1 MKFIFANPEML
12 GLLLLVPLLVWW
24 RQRLRWSSSLRLATV
39 APFRHI
45 PPSPWLRVRQG
56 LVVLRGVALGCLVV
70 ALARPQQPVGE
81 AKAASEG
88 IDIVLALDISGSMLA
103 EDFEKDG
110 KRQSRVEVVKDV
122 VKEFIGK
129 RPNDRIAMI
138 VFAGRPYTVCPL
150 TLDHDWLVNSLPRV
164 RVGLIEDGTAIGS
177 GLGSAV
183 NRLRDI
189 KAKSRVAVLLTDG
202 VNNTGKLA
210 PTMAAEAAKALGIKV
225 YTIGVGAGG
234 IAPLPVMDA
243 EGRKLGYRTIQA
255 DLDEDLLKRM
265 AERTGG
271 QYFRATDTRQLQ
283 QIYATIDRLEKR
295 KLEAPSYR
303 QMNELFPWCLWPGL
317 ALLLVEVGLSQT
329 RLRKLP

>member
-1 MKFIFANPEML
+1 
-12 GLLLLVPLLVWW
+12 
-24 RQRLRWSSSLRLATV
+24 
-39 APFRHI
+39 
-45 PPSPWLRVRQG
+45 
-56 LVVLRGVALGCLVV
+56 
-70 ALARPQQPVGE
+70 
-81 AKAASEG
+81 
-88 IDIVLALDISGSMLA
+88 MLA